1 MGGLTAQPLTLS
13 YLTKFLARPMTD
25 YPPGDRSASLPKDL
39 SQLSDLI
46 DQAALGRK
54 GNSTDLL
61 ALLRLLER
69 CHRDICETLFYD
81 ALPDNRQHLYAL
93 LRNIEVNG
101 GWPYIQR
108 MKLQAL
114 LANLPDFDFDTF
126 SPSMV
131 PPLEEDQ
138 FPGEEK

>member
-1 MGGLTAQPLTLS
+1 
-13 YLTKFLARPMTD
+13 MTD
-25 YPPGDRSASLPKDL
+25 YPPGDRSDSLPNDL
-39 SQLSDLI
+39 NQLSNLI

-61 ALLRLLER
+61 ALLRLLEQ
-69 CHRDICETLFYD
+69 CHRDICETLFYE
-81 ALPDNRQHLYAL
+81 ALPDNRQHLYSL

-114 LANLPDFDFDTF
+114 LANLPDLDLDTLF
-126 SPSMV
+126 
-131 PPLEEDQ
+131 PPRVMLLEDDQ